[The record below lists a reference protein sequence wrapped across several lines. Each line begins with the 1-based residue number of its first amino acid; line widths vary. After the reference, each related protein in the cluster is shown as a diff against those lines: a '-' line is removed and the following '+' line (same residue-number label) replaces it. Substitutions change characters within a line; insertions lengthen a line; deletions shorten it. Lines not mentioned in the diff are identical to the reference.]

1 MEIVQGLFE
10 KGTRVEV
17 KIFDKGDSMGKG
29 KKEYGLFGKQE
40 SSYYIW
46 NRRGER

>member
-1 MEIVQGLFE
+1 M
-10 KGTRVEV
+10 EV
-17 KIFDKGDSMGKG
+17 KIPDKGDSMGKG
-29 KKEYGLFGKQE
+29 KKEHGPFGKQE